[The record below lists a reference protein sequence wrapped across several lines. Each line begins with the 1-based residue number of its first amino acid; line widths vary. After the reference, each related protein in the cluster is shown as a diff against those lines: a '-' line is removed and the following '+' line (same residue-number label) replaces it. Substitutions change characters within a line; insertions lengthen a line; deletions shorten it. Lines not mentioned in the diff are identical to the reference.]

1 MTFGKIYDILFFGN
15 AYYIS
20 DNNIIECTENEKV
33 DGSKVIATVGTEKIT
48 QAEFDAMLLALRRQ
62 GRDFSDERGRETI
75 LDELISQ
82 KLFLLDARKNLY
94 EFNPEFKAEMQ
105 RVKEEMLVSYAMNKS
120 FESIKVT
127 DTEAKEFYD
136 ENKDRL
142 GNGETVNASHIL
154 VSEEAE
160 IMRIREE
167 IVSGA
172 ITFEDAAK
180 KYSTCPSK
188 EDGGNLGDFGRGQM
202 VPEFEDAAFA
212 MEPGQISEPVK
223 TQFGYH
229 LIKLN
234 SKGTASTPDFDT
246 IKDNIKEHLLRE
258 KRQKAF
264 RSKVNQLKILY
275 PVTKA

>member
-1 MTFGKIYDILFFGN
+1 MDE
-15 AYYIS
+15 S
-20 DNNIIECTENEKV
+20 R
-33 DGSKVIATVGTEKIT
+33 VIATVGTEKIT
-48 QAEFDAMLLALRRQ
+48 QAEFDAMLLALRQR

-94 EFNPEFKAEMQ
+94 EFSPEFKAELQ
-105 RVKEEMLVSYAMNKS
+105 RVKEEMLVSYAMNKAFS
-120 FESIKVT
+120 DITVT
-127 DTEAKEFYD
+127 DAEAKAFYD
-136 ENKDRL
+136 EHKDHL
-142 GNGETVNASHIL
+142 GGGETVNASHIL
-154 VSEEAE
+154 VADEDEIKRIKAE
-160 IMRIREE
+160 IE
-167 IVSGA
+167 SGA
-172 ITFEDAAK
+172 ITFEEAAK

-188 EDGGNLGDFGRGQM
+188 
-202 VPEFEDAAFA
+202 FEVAAFG

-246 IKDNIKEHLLRE
+246 LKDNIKEHLLQE

>member
-1 MTFGKIYDILFFGN
+1 M
-15 AYYIS
+15 
-20 DNNIIECTENEKV
+20 

-127 DTEAKEFYD
+127 DAEAKEFYD

-167 IVSGA
+167 ILSGA